1 MSPASISTC
10 RWYSSWLISSA
21 VRALPSCSAAIHTS
35 AASST
40 IFLPIAWTPASSS
53 ATVPDPCGR
62 VAALS
67 VNSAYSWSKVFTKV
81 KVTGR
86 LFCYLPPPT
95 ARIADRDHH
104 SHVRTDLA
112 LLVKII
118 TCRMWDQAGAC
129 DHPAAA
135 PTVEVAMTDLRRTR
149 GPAPTAS
156 TDRPDAARRCG
167 VAAFRA
173 GTYLFEAL
181 HGKLV
186 LWAHEIVARG
196 GRWHGRIAP
205 LGASAVP
212 QAGR

>member
-129 DHPAAA
+129 DRPAAA

-149 GPAPTAS
+149 GPAPLAS
-156 TDRPDAARRCG
+156 TDRLGVRPGLRYCRAARGCSRGPRAPEDGSARCCPSVWGCG
-167 VAAFRA
+167 VPSR
-173 GTYLFEAL
+173 TYLF
-181 HGKLV
+181 
-186 LWAHEIVARG
+186 
-196 GRWHGRIAP
+196 
-205 LGASAVP
+205 
-212 QAGR
+212 